1 MYLLEVNP
9 KGFIRL
15 HSASEESLTVPYW
28 ASIVNMELLGFI
40 WPLPFKTTPPGIEPG
55 SFSSPGLK
63 GLQWWQWA
71 SKGVIWP
78 VWVSLGFFGLR
89 SASFGLIRPHNSES
103 H

>member
-55 SFSSPGLK
+55 SFSSPGPK
-63 GLQWWQWA
+63 GLQWVA
-71 SKGVIWP
+71 VGLKGRYLAC
-78 VWVSLGFFGLR
+78 LGFVRLLW
-89 SASFGLIRPHNSES
+89 ASFGLIRPHSAS
-103 H
+103 LK